1 MGFLDKFVP
10 CLIFEIE
17 CVSKDLRITSCLYKM
32 TPPLSPREL
41 KCPVPSHETQTKVWS
56 RFVFFFKVQHEGN
69 NITEKIER
77 NSEPQERDS

>member
-1 MGFLDKFVP
+1 
-10 CLIFEIE
+10 
-17 CVSKDLRITSCLYKM
+17 M

-41 KCPVPSHETQTKVWS
+41 KCPVPSHETQTKVC
-56 RFVFFFKVQHEGN
+56 FVFFLKVQHEGN